1 MNNMQHQNI
10 PLRMFLQTGLGILLN
25 SQRYTRGL
33 CLNYLPP
40 LGLAATTVLSLVKT
54 SIWIEEDL
62 SERDRDLRSVMTNK
76 GKGWEQLE
84 LFIRVMVIRLT
95 SRTYKLSYRSFT
107 NFESS
112 FLTSGGAQHT
122 TYYWYSKT
130 FQNLN

>member
-1 MNNMQHQNI
+1 MWTICNTKT
-10 PLRMFLQTGLGILLN
+10 FLFECSCKRAWESSSTVRGTWGLYLN
-25 SQRYTRGL
+25 HL
-33 CLNYLPP
+33 HP
-40 LGLAATTVLSLVKT
+40 LGLAVTTVLSLVKT

-112 FLTSGGAQHT
+112 FPTSEGARQYIVKHF
-122 TYYWYSKT
+122 KI
-130 FQNLN
+130 